1 MKIRHALTGLL
12 AALAMGAAAPA
23 AVAAAPAT
31 AHPATMHSKAVPAN
45 FYADVAPG
53 NFSNDAVPASKAPAA
68 MTFTTA
74 ATASA
79 SASAAACPAP
89 GHRIKT
95 SSSAT
100 VYLVGPG
107 NVLYFFADSAEYF
120 GLYSS
125 FNGITTVSDSA
136 LDACWTQS
144 PSSTAYELPG
154 VLIKTSSS
162 PKVYIADPA
171 YAGGWRWITSQ
182 SVFNT
187 YGFDSSKILTGTFSP
202 IAANWS

>member
-1 MKIRHALTGLL
+1 MKIRHALAGLL
-12 AALAMGAAAPA
+12 AALAMAAAAPA
-23 AVAAAPAT
+23 AVAATPAT
-31 AHPATMHSKAVPAN
+31 ARPANIYNEAVPAN
-45 FYADVAPG
+45 FYADAAPV
-53 NFSNDAVPASKAPAA
+53 NFYADATPALKAPI
-68 MTFTTA
+68 TLTRTIA

-79 SASAAACPAP
+79 SAATCPAP
-89 GHRIKT
+89 GHRIKV

-107 NVLYFFADSAEYF
+107 DVLYFFTDSSEYF

-125 FNGITTVSDSA
+125 FNGITTVSDSV
-136 LDACWTQS
+136 LDACWARS
-144 PSSTAYELPG
+144 NSYAYELPG
-154 VLIKTSSS
+154 LLIKTSSN